1 MDELLTLKEFLDNPM
16 GKGSTAIPNKELIK
30 SDLVRRYE
38 KLKKDIK
45 VKVYKDKKDFYF
57 HVTIPSESD
66 RNNTYD
72 VVIQFIPDADA
83 INIGKTIE
91 KYGVKFFSNCPSFV
105 YTFAY
110 VFNSYG
116 YFIESLADKYDD
128 KVLEDMPVVRNPNEI
143 ISFEKSIY
151 FAGLY
156 IRDKYKL
163 ATAMVLTQISQNY
176 NTKVFNSSIRNSQKI
191 QVEIKREMN
200 VLKNKKNETKKKP
213 AISKMKDIVKT
224 VGRGSIQKI
233 KPKPKLRTGRKK
245 IK

>member
-1 MDELLTLKEFLDNPM
+1 MNELLTLKEFLDNPM
-16 GKGSTAIPNKELIK
+16 GRGSTAIPNKELIK

-45 VKVYKDKKDFYF
+45 VKVYKDKKEFYF
-57 HVTIPSESD
+57 HVTIPSESK

-72 VVIQFIPDADA
+72 VVIQFIPDVDT
-83 INIGKTIE
+83 INIGKSIE
-91 KYGVKFFSNCPSFV
+91 KYNVKFFSNCPSFV

-116 YFIESLADKYDD
+116 YFIETLADKYDD
-128 KVLEDMPVVRNPNEI
+128 KVLDDMPVIRNPNEI
-143 ISFEKSIY
+143 VSFEKSIY

-163 ATAMVLTQISQNY
+163 ATSMVLTQLAQNY
-176 NTKVFNSSIRNSQKI
+176 NAKAFNSTIRNSQRI
-191 QVEIKREMN
+191 DIEIKKELN
-200 VLKNKKNETKKKP
+200 LLKTKTNETKRKP
-213 AISKMKDIVKT
+213 VTTKMKDIVKT
-224 VGRGSIQKI
+224 VGRGSVQKI